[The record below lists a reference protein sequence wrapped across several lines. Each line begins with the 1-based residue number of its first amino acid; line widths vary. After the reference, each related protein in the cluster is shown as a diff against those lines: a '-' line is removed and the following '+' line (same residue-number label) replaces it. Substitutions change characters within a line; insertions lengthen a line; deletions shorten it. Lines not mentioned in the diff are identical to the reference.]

1 MTERELIQQ
10 ATNGSQ
16 AAFSELVT
24 RNETKLWNVCL
35 RITANHHDA
44 EDAFAAA
51 VYLGWKNL
59 AKFRGESGFGTW
71 MYRIASNASYELVRK
86 RRPEVSMDT
95 PLGVDDNASPMEFAD
110 PTRHFEELIADNDE
124 LNAALAQLPEDA
136 REALILAEVA
146 GMKLSEIAEHQSSSL
161 TATKVR
167 VHRARKTMREL
178 LSASGPSAE
187 SQ

>member
-10 ATNGSQ
+10 AVAGSET
-16 AAFSELVT
+16 AFSQLIA
-24 RNETKLWNVCL
+24 RNETRLWNVCF

-71 MYRIASNASYELVRK
+71 MYRIASNASYEVVRR
-86 RRPEVSMDT
+86 RRPEVSIDAPLDDDDTSPAMD
-95 PLGVDDNASPMEFAD
+95 LAD
-110 PTRHFEELIADNDE
+110 PKRHFEESLADNDE
-124 LNAALAQLPEDA
+124 LSVALAQLPADA
-136 REALILAEVA
+136 REALILAEIA
-146 GMKLSEIAEHQSSSL
+146 GMKLAEIAEHQGASL
-161 TATKVR
+161 SATKVR

-178 LSASGPSAE
+178 LG
-187 SQ
+187 

>member
-10 ATNGSQ
+10 AAAGSQ
-16 AAFSELVT
+16 AAFSELIA
-24 RNETKLWNVCL
+24 RNEIRLWNVCL

-71 MYRIASNASYELVRK
+71 MYRIASNASYEVVRK
-86 RRPEVSMDT
+86 RRPEVSIDA
-95 PLGVDDNASPMEFAD
+95 PLGDDNTSPTMDLAD
-110 PTRHFEELIADNDE
+110 PIRHFEDSLADNDE
-124 LNAALAQLPEDA
+124 LSAALAQLPEDA

-146 GMKLSEIAEHQSSSL
+146 GMKLAEIAEHQGASL
-161 TATKVR
+161 SATKVR
-167 VHRARKTMREL
+167 VHRARKAMREL
-178 LSASGPSAE
+178 LT
-187 SQ
+187 